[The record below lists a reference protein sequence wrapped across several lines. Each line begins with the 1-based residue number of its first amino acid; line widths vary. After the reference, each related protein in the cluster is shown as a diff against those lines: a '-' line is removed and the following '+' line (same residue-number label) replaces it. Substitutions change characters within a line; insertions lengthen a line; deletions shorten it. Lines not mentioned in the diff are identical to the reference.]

1 MSMAYTIAIA
11 NEKGGVAKTT
21 TALSLAGAFV
31 EQNQEVLLIDLD
43 AQSNL
48 TLALGINPAHVRRSI
63 TDVLLSA
70 ATPIS
75 ASLETSVPGI
85 DLIPANA
92 EMELAE
98 RFLPVRHDYQYML
111 KKAINGLA
119 VFDFIIIDCPPSL
132 GAVTTNGLTAAHL
145 LIIPSQAEYFSVHAL
160 KSTIMK
166 VHRVRKQ
173 NNPNLIYKILITM
186 LDQRN
191 RIHRSMSAQLL
202 IAFGEFMF
210 ETAIGIDTKLRESAV
225 AALPITHY
233 NSKCRSAYQYRTLA
247 QEIMQYVHQTTAQP
261 A

>member
-1 MSMAYTIAIA
+1 MAYTIAIA

-31 EQNQEVLLIDLD
+31 EQNQEVLVIDLD

-48 TLALGINPAHVRRSI
+48 TMALGINPAHVRRSI
-63 TDVLLSA
+63 TDVLLNT

-98 RFLPVRHDYQYML
+98 RFLPVRHNYQYML
-111 KKAINGLA
+111 KRAIDGLA
-119 VFDFIIIDCPPSL
+119 VYDFIIIDCPPSL

-160 KSTIMK
+160 KTTIMK

-173 NNPNLIYKILITM
+173 NNPDLIYKVLITM

-191 RIHRSMSAQLL
+191 RIHRSMSEELL
-202 IAFGEFMF
+202 NAFNEFMF
-210 ETAIGIDTKLRESAV
+210 ATVIGIDTKLRESAV
-225 AALPITHY
+225 ASLPITHY
-233 NSKCRSAYQYRTLA
+233 NSNCRSAYQYRTLA
-247 QEIMQYVHQTTAQP
+247 QEITQYVHQTAAQP

>member
-1 MSMAYTIAIA
+1 MAYIIAVA

-21 TALSLAGAFV
+21 TVLSLAGAFV

-48 TLALGINPAHVRRSI
+48 TLALGINPSHVRRSI
-63 TDVLLSA
+63 TDVLLNT
-70 ATPIS
+70 ATPVS

-98 RFLPVRHDYQYML
+98 RFLPVRHDYQSML

-119 VFDFIIIDCPPSL
+119 IYDFIILDCPPSL

-160 KSTIMK
+160 KTTITK
-166 VHRVRKQ
+166 VHQVRKQ
-173 NNPNLIYKILITM
+173 NNPDLIYKILITM

-191 RIHRSMSAQLL
+191 RIHRRMSEQLRT
-202 IAFGEFMF
+202 AFNQFMF
-210 ETAIGIDTKLRESAV
+210 GTMIGIDTKLRESAV

-233 NSKCRSAYQYRTLA
+233 RSKCRSAYQYRTLA

>member
-1 MSMAYTIAIA
+1 MAYIIAIA

-48 TLALGINPAHVRRSI
+48 TLALGINPSHVRRSI
-63 TDVLLSA
+63 TDVLLNT

-98 RFLPVRHDYQYML
+98 RFLPVRRNYQYML

-119 VFDFIIIDCPPSL
+119 VYDYIIVDCPPSL

-145 LIIPSQAEYFSVHAL
+145 LIIPSQAEYFSAHAL
-160 KSTIMK
+160 KSTVMK
-166 VHRVRKQ
+166 VHQVRKQ
-173 NNPNLIYKILITM
+173 SNPELIYKVLITM

-191 RIHRSMSAQLL
+191 RIHRSMSEQLST
-202 IAFGEFMF
+202 AFNELMF
-210 ETAIGIDTKLRESAV
+210 ATAIGIDTKLRESAV
-225 AALPITHY
+225 VALPITHY
-233 NSKCRSAYQYRTLA
+233 NSKCRSACQYRTLA
-247 QEIMQYVHQTTAQP
+247 QEITQYVHQTTAQP